1 MQQEAAMTATSTE
14 VRTPVAAPPA
24 RRAVGRALRLPGL
37 RSVSALYLLAL
48 VLVVFGT
55 WVPET
60 FLTRETFTLVL
71 SDQVVVGILALALLV
86 PLVCGAFDLSCGAML
101 GFSLVVVSWLQANTE
116 LGAPVSCVLALLA
129 CACAGWLSGLLTVR
143 FGVNSFIATLGMSQV
158 LTAATLYLSKNRQI
172 VGVLS
177 SDFQSWG
184 RREVLGVPIVFCYLV
199 VLALLVWYVLECTPL
214 GRHMFATGA
223 NAEAARLS
231 GVRTERMVWGSLV
244 ASAVIAGLAGLV
256 FGAKVGSFSNSFG
269 PPLLFPAFAAVFFGA
284 TQVKRRPN
292 VWGAVLAVYTL
303 AFGVKGL
310 QLAFQDGVYWITP
323 TFNGLALLVAV
334 SLATKSIRPK
344 LTRRPAHRAEAEPV
358 HALDEP

>member
-1 MQQEAAMTATSTE
+1 MTATSTE
-14 VRTPVAAPPA
+14 VRAPAPA
-24 RRAVGRALRLPGL
+24 IPDGSPWGSRLRLPGL
-37 RSVSALYLLAL
+37 RSVSALYLLGL
-48 VLVVFGT
+48 VMVVFGS

-60 FLTRETFTLVL
+60 FLTQETFRLVL
-71 SDQVVVGILALALLV
+71 SDQAVVGILALALLV

-101 GFSLVVVSWLQANTE
+101 GFSLVVVSWLQAHTG
-116 LGAPVSCVLALLA
+116 LSAPLSCLLALVA
-129 CACAGWLSGLLTVR
+129 CGVAGAGSGLLTVK

-177 SDFQSWG
+177 TEFQSWG
-184 RREVLGVPIVFCYLV
+184 RRDVLGVPVVFLYLLG
-199 VLALLVWYVLECTPL
+199 LALLVWYVLECTPI

-231 GVRTERMVWGSLV
+231 GVRTDRMVWGSLV
-244 ASAVIAGLAGLV
+244 TSAVISGIAGLV
-256 FGAKVGSFSNSFG
+256 FGAEVGSFSNSFG

-334 SLATKSIRPK
+334 SLATRSGGVRLI
-344 LTRRPAHRAEAEPV
+344 RRPRQQSQ
-358 HALDEP
+358 

>member
-1 MQQEAAMTATSTE
+1 MTATTTE
-14 VRTPVAAPPA
+14 QPAPPA
-24 RRAVGRALRLPGL
+24 AELPKRSFRRRPTLPGL
-37 RSVSALYLLAL
+37 RSVSALYLLGL
-48 VLVVFGT
+48 VMVVFGT
-55 WVPET
+55 WVPQTFMTQET
-60 FLTRETFTLVL
+60 FRLVL
-71 SDQVVVGILALALLV
+71 SDQAVVGILALALLV
-86 PLVCGAFDLSCGAML
+86 PLVNGAFDLSCGAML
-101 GFSLVVVSWLQANTE
+101 GFSLVVVSWLQANTG
-116 LGAPVSCVLALLA
+116 LGAPLSCVLALVACGLA
-129 CACAGWLSGLLTVR
+129 GAGSGLLTVK

-177 SDFQSWG
+177 NEYQSWG
-184 RREVLGVPIVFCYLV
+184 RRDVLGVPVVFCYLIG
-199 VLALLVWYVLECTPL
+199 LAVLVWYVLECTPL

-231 GVRTERMVWGSLV
+231 GVRTDRMVWGSLV
-244 ASAVIAGLAGLV
+244 TSAVISGIAGLV
-256 FGAKVGSFSNSFG
+256 FGAEVGSFSNSFG

-323 TFNGLALLVAV
+323 TFNGVALLVAV
-334 SLATKSIRPK
+334 SLATRNRTAR
-344 LTRRPAHRAEAEPV
+344 LVRRPAKEP
-358 HALDEP
+358 AAA

>member
-1 MQQEAAMTATSTE
+1 MTVTSTQVEAA
-14 VRTPVAAPPA
+14 PVPVPA
-24 RRAVGRALRLPGL
+24 RRAVGFRPTLPGL

-48 VLVVFGT
+48 VMVVFGS

-60 FLTRETFTLVL
+60 FLTQETFRLVL
-71 SDQVVVGILALALLV
+71 SDQAVVGILALALLV

-101 GFSLVVVSWLQANTE
+101 GFSLVVVSWLQAHTG
-116 LGAPVSCVLALLA
+116 LGAPLSCVLALVA
-129 CACAGWLSGLLTVR
+129 CGVAGAGSGLLTVK

-177 SDFQSWG
+177 NEFQSWG
-184 RREVLGVPIVFCYLV
+184 RRDVLGVPVVFCYLIAV
-199 VLALLVWYVLECTPL
+199 AVLVWYVLECTPV
-214 GRHMFATGA
+214 GRHLFATGA

-231 GVRTERMVWGSLV
+231 GVRTDRMVWGSLV
-244 ASAVIAGLAGLV
+244 TSAVISGFAGLV
-256 FGAKVGSFSNSFG
+256 FGAEVGSFSNSFG

-334 SLATKSIRPK
+334 SLATRSRGAR
-344 LTRRPAHRAEAEPV
+344 LTRRPRPAPINDR
-358 HALDEP
+358 

>member
-1 MQQEAAMTATSTE
+1 MTATSTE
-14 VRTPVAAPPA
+14 VRAPAADAPA
-24 RRAVGRALRLPGL
+24 GRSWGLRLRLPGL
-37 RSVSALYLLAL
+37 RSVSALYLLGL
-48 VLVVFGT
+48 VMVVFGT

-60 FLTRETFTLVL
+60 FLTQETFRLVL
-71 SDQVVVGILALALLV
+71 SDQAVVGILALALLV

-101 GFSLVVVSWLQANTE
+101 GFSLVVVSWLQAHTG
-116 LGAPVSCVLALLA
+116 LGAPLSCVLALVA
-129 CACAGWLSGLLTVR
+129 CGVAGAGSGLLTVK

-177 SDFQSWG
+177 NEFQSWG
-184 RREVLGVPIVFCYLV
+184 RRDVLGVPVVFCYLIG
-199 VLALLVWYVLECTPL
+199 LALLVWYVLECTPL

-231 GVRTERMVWGSLV
+231 GVRTDRMVWGSLV
-244 ASAVIAGLAGLV
+244 TSAVISGIAGLV
-256 FGAKVGSFSNSFG
+256 FGAEVGSFSNSFG

-334 SLATKSIRPK
+334 SLATRSGGVRLI
-344 LTRRPAHRAEAEPV
+344 RRPRPATAPDANAPH
-358 HALDEP
+358 

>member
-1 MQQEAAMTATSTE
+1 VTATTTQ
-14 VRTPVAAPPA
+14 VRGPASPVPREASAPRGP
-24 RRAVGRALRLPGL
+24 RLPGL
-37 RSVSALYLLAL
+37 RSASALYLLAL
-48 VLVVFGT
+48 IVAVFGA
-55 WVPET
+55 WVPQT

-101 GFSLVVVSWLQANTE
+101 GFSLVVLSWLQAHTG
-116 LGAPVSCVLALLA
+116 LGAPVSCVLAVAA
-129 CACAGWLSGLLTVR
+129 CALAGAVSGFLTVKLR
-143 FGVNSFIATLGMSQV
+143 VNSFIATLGMSQV
-158 LTAATLYLSKNRQI
+158 LTAATLYLSQNRQI

-177 SDFQSWG
+177 TEFQSWG
-184 RREVLGVPIVFCYLV
+184 RRDVLGVPVVFCYLV
-199 VLALLVWYVLECTPL
+199 GLALVVWYVLECTPV

-223 NAEAARLS
+223 NTEAARLS
-231 GVRTERMVWGSLV
+231 GVRTDRVVWGSLIS
-244 ASAVIAGLAGLV
+244 SAVLAGIAGLV

-334 SLATKSIRPK
+334 SLATRTGRARAARWLRP
-344 LTRRPAHRAEAEPV
+344 RRLRTAPAVPAKTF
-358 HALDEP
+358 